1 VVSFVLVVDD
11 HPVFCAAMLMVVEAA
26 EPGTQVKSV
35 ADLAAAEVVVRKQG
49 FDLILL
55 DMALPDV
62 QGMSGLLLLRQLQPA
77 APIAIVSARD
87 DAQLVRRSA
96 ECGARGFI
104 PKSMPIELMVNA
116 VKVFLAGGQ
125 WFPEGTFATDISA
138 EERAFAAR
146 FRQLSSAQLRILR
159 AIADGR
165 MNKQIAHDLGI
176 AETTVKS
183 HLQAIFRKLGV
194 ANRMQAVIALNS
206 FDLIPEA

>member
-1 VVSFVLVVDD
+1 
-11 HPVFCAAMLMVVEAA
+11 MVVEAA

-116 VKVFLAGGQ
+116 VKVFLAGCR
-125 WFPEGTFATDISA
+125 FPLRSDPVFPSRSDPVGGMSR
-138 EERAFAAR
+138 RAGFG
-146 FRQLSSAQLRILR
+146 SS
-159 AIADGR
+159 G
-165 MNKQIAHDLGI
+165 
-176 AETTVKS
+176 
-183 HLQAIFRKLGV
+183 
-194 ANRMQAVIALNS
+194 
-206 FDLIPEA
+206 